1 MIMHNFTSK
10 TYSLTSL
17 FCEENDDK
25 TCVFQHV
32 DQHPLF
38 NSTNIEYF
46 NANFDVISE
55 FEEDGYINILLQREI
70 NSGFTQRSQ
79 ILPITTSKSSRNHAI
94 NYILHMGAMLGF
106 QLQTAYLSLCYFD
119 LFLSKRSI
127 DEEKSWAIELILVAC
142 LSVAAKLE
150 ENKVPSL
157 SDFFQVGDIKYEY
170 EVIQKMELLVLNTLE
185 WKVRIVTPFAYL
197 PYFINKFCDVPRFQ
211 GSSSTI
217 NQLIL
222 AFMRAC
228 GSILVALD
236 RSLSR
241 EAIELKTNTIL
252 PSRFLDIED
261 ILTCYNIMLQLETH
275 TTKVLNSPD
284 SPHQS
289 SIHLFENA
297 QATSFLCTKRSLTFE
312 EADDQKYD
320 DLCKKSRHCLV

>member
-1 MIMHNFTSK
+1 
-10 TYSLTSL
+10 
-17 FCEENDDK
+17 
-25 TCVFQHV
+25 
-32 DQHPLF
+32 
-38 NSTNIEYF
+38 
-46 NANFDVISE
+46 
-55 FEEDGYINILLQREI
+55 
-70 NSGFTQRSQ
+70 
-79 ILPITTSKSSRNHAI
+79 
-94 NYILHMGAMLGF
+94 
-106 QLQTAYLSLCYFD
+106 
-119 LFLSKRSI
+119 
-127 DEEKSWAIELILVAC
+127 
-142 LSVAAKLE
+142 
-150 ENKVPSL
+150 
-157 SDFFQVGDIKYEY
+157 
-170 EVIQKMELLVLNTLE
+170 MELLVLNTLE

-222 AFMRAC
+222 AFMREINLVDHRPYAIAC